1 MGLVGGG
8 GSILTV
14 PILVYLMAIN
24 PITATAYS
32 LFVVGVSALVGAIRN
47 IQKGLVDMRTAL
59 VFSVPA
65 FTGVYLA
72 RRYVLPAIP
81 EELFTIG
88 DFLLTKEVG
97 IMVFFGVIMLVASFS
112 MIRNNVAE
120 GDPNQ
125 PVQYNYTLI
134 VLEGLV
140 VGLITGLVG
149 AGGGFLIIPALV
161 LLARLPMKRA
171 VATSL
176 LIIAVKSLIGF
187 LGDIQQLDIDWPFLL
202 SFTALSVVGIFLGVY
217 LNKFVDGKKLKR
229 GFGYFVL
236 IMALY
241 IIFMEFS

>member
-1 MGLVGGG
+1 
-8 GSILTV
+8 
-14 PILVYLMAIN
+14 MAIN